1 MSITLRVFNSDQF
14 KEPEAIAFAN
24 EFQAEAS
31 ILKVIYILARVQ
43 ERLLR
48 AHEEQRLAAELVLI
62 KWWVLNSLGQSTMEA
77 AGLAMQE
84 LNAASLAI
92 DDDEPKKEEVLN

>member
-1 MSITLRVFNSDQF
+1 MSLTLRVFNSDQF
-14 KEPEAIAFAN
+14 KEPEAIAFAS
-24 EFQAEAS
+24 EFQTEMS
-31 ILKVIYILARVQ
+31 ILGSMKLLVRVQ

-92 DDDEPKKEEVLN
+92 DDEPKKEEVLN